1 MGKVSYSFPAWDRDL
16 QERVNA
22 TGGEGMP
29 GIVQNFD
36 LFNRA
41 GVLARDPEF
50 LSKLKTAVDWQEA
63 ISRPTKGKRIRLNK
77 DEYLVHVTYAP
88 LPSFSE
94 LEQEFGEGNVS
105 NIFDGRPF
113 QKHSSCENID
123 ETPGD
128 KVFLLKHFG
137 RETQS
142 EDNIA
147 EMDKLGYRPATHIEA
162 YAFQKKHPEL
172 QRKFWIVALGSF
184 AMGDGGRYVAVLRGG
199 SGRRIFVSCWFGSG
213 WGSGRRFLFVRK

>member
-1 MGKVSYSFPAWDRDL
+1 MSRKGKKDWDLWMLLSVVGFVFELMRVS
-16 QERVNA
+16 VNA
-22 TGGEGMP
+22 LQKRGGTIEHLRRLLKEP
-29 GIVQNFD
+29 ALVDQVFD
-36 LFNRA
+36 LLVPA
-41 GVLARDPEF
+41 GSVTEVPLGE
-50 LSKLKTAVDWQEA
+50 
-63 ISRPTKGKRIRLNK
+63 N
-77 DEYLVHVTYAP
+77 EYLVPVTYAP
-88 LPSFSE
+88 LPPFSE
-94 LEQEFGEGNVS
+94 LEQEFGKGNVS

-137 RETQS
+137 RETRS

-184 AMGDGGRYVAVLRGG
+184 AMFGGDRCVAVLNGG
-199 SGRRIFVSCWFGSG
+199 SGRRVFGDRWFGRGWCSSG
-213 WGSGRRFLFVRK
+213 RFLFVRK